1 MTDDQAYE
9 GKGHLA
15 QQLTLPDKV
24 RYQYDLSWQSTPNF
38 AFRFFAEN
46 NSAASKQNA
55 YELIF
60 NSQGMEIR
68 RYPDNT
74 QSALRHHKPEPCRH
88 PAGTKT
94 KKINQ
99 HLKKNQ
105 STLICVPIRAK
116 A

>member
-1 MTDDQAYE
+1 MSPLKHGLTWRASWTMTDDQAYE

-74 QSALRHHKPEPCRH
+74 QSALAIISLS
-88 PAGTKT
+88 PADIQQGQKQ
-94 KKINQ
+94 KKSIN
-99 HLKKNQ
+99 
-105 STLICVPIRAK
+105 I
-116 A
+116 